1 MSGLRRN
8 RSTKYADEYPPPTIL
23 RPICKETF
31 KSHLEGS
38 IGFQNVQDYQF
49 RASWKLASEEAGI
62 ISRFVTRTK
71 ITEQAKVTSTVTAR
85 ITVQLRDLKERN
97 VCGALH
103 SVYECDEKD

>member
-31 KSHLEGS
+31 K
-38 IGFQNVQDYQF
+38 
-49 RASWKLASEEAGI
+49 SWKLASEEAGI

-97 VCGALH
+97 VTKRIDGVTVEHCLTHLG
-103 SVYECDEKD
+103 YEARPSQLRLDEC